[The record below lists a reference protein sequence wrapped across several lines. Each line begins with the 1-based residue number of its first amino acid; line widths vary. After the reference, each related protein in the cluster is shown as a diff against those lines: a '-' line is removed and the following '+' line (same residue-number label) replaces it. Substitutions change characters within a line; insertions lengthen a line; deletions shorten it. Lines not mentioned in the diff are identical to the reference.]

1 MSYTQEDYIR
11 AVDVIR
17 GRTSLTPNVGIVL
30 GSGLGP
36 LADAIDSAVA
46 VPYDE
51 IPGFPLSTVQGHAGR
66 LVIGHLVG
74 QPVLVQ
80 QGRTHFYEGYDMA
93 QVTFAIRLM
102 HLLGVETVILTN
114 AAGGVNK
121 GFDVG
126 DVMLM
131 VDHINF
137 VGMAGHNPLIGPNDE
152 RIGPR
157 FVGMAQTYDRELAAL
172 ARRVAREQKITLREG
187 VYACVAGPNFETPAE
202 IRMLRT
208 VGADVVG
215 MSTVHE
221 AIVARHSGMRVLA
234 FSSITNMGIDQL
246 DNDLEANHE
255 EVLEAGKAI
264 VPRMTALLRGVLGEM
279 AHA

>member
-17 GRTSLTPNVGIVL
+17 SRTPLTPKVGIVL

-36 LADAIDSAVA
+36 LADALDSAVA

-137 VGMAGHNPLIGPNDE
+137 VGMAGYNPLIGPNDE

>member
-1 MSYTQEDYIR
+1 
-11 AVDVIR
+11 
-17 GRTSLTPNVGIVL
+17 VL

-36 LADAIDSAVA
+36 LADAVDAAVA

-66 LVIGHLVG
+66 LVIGTLVG

-121 GFDVG
+121 SFDVG

-137 VGMAGHNPLIGPNDE
+137 DGMAGHNPLIGPNDE
-152 RIGPR
+152 RIGLR
-157 FVGMAQTYDRELAAL
+157 FVGMAQAYDRDLAAL
-172 ARRVAREQKITLREG
+172 ARRVAREQNITLREG

-208 VGADVVG
+208 VGADAVG

-221 AIVARHSGMRVLA
+221 TIVARHSGMRVLA

-246 DNDLEANHE
+246 DTDLEANHE

-264 VPRMTALLRGVLGEM
+264 VPRMTALLRGVLGAM